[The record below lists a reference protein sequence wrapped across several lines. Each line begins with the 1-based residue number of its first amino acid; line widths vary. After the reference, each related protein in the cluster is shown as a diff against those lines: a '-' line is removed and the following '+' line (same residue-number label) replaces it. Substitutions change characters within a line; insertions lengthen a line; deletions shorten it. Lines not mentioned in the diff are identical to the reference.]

1 MIGGGC
7 DERVKSRKDA
17 CGCILMMA
25 NQHFG
30 VQPIA
35 YTISLSL
42 FSSLLPDPPNPG
54 CFPSIATPS
63 HCEVVGGDSRD
74 QLLEVFLTKTVF
86 VVILDGVAEAGPA
99 W

>member
-1 MIGGGC
+1 MSEIEEGC
-7 DERVKSRKDA
+7 LWMHPDDGKSTFWGTAR
-17 CGCILMMA
+17 CL
-25 NQHFG
+25 HHL
-30 VQPIA
+30 
-35 YTISLSL
+35 SLSL
-42 FSSLLPDPPNPG
+42 FSSLLPDPPNQG

-63 HCEVVGGDSRD
+63 HCDVVGGDSRD